1 MAIEVK
7 HKFQSAKDDGTDATL
22 VQPSNWNDEHDLAV
36 GGQRLVGRGAAG
48 QGAAQEITVSTPLLL
63 DGTSLSLNATFLSE
77 FDALKTSQGEFQAFQ
92 TYIVSDSNVMLKDG
106 AVMTGTLV
114 TPTFNAP
121 AGGMSVGG
129 QVGVLPHDYGN
140 LSAGNIT
147 LNPANGLAGKIT
159 RNSSSN
165 NIVAPT
171 GTPTRTYT
179 MIIDIIGTSSTG
191 TPGLTGFDNTD
202 FGDEMPGAG
211 QIAVLYVKV
220 SPTSKVAKIGAVN
233 Y

>member
-1 MAIEVK
+1 MAIEIK

-22 VQPSNWNDEHDLAV
+22 VQPSNWNDDHDISVA
-36 GGQRLVGRGAAG
+36 GQRLMGRGAAG
-48 QGAAQEITVSTPLLL
+48 QGALQEISVVGPLLL
-63 DGTSLSLNATFLSE
+63 DGTSLSMTSTFNSE

-92 TYIVSDSNVMLKDG
+92 TYITANSNVMLKDG
-106 AVMTGTLV
+106 ATMTGTLV

-121 AGGMSVGG
+121 AGGMNVGG
-129 QVGVLPHDYGN
+129 LVGVAPHDYGS

-147 LNPANGLAGKIT
+147 LNPANGLAGKVT

-202 FGDEMPGAG
+202 FGDDMPGAG